1 MTEAASLNFGPAWLR
16 DSFTSNS
23 AGEGPPGSGSGG
35 GGTMNSSHSG
45 GHQQNSNSG
54 WDIASSSRS
63 SHGGHPGGRSVGGQP
78 QSNPQSNFQMN
89 LHVEGQHSSGTSAML
104 SAMKLGKNKSL
115 NYHFTEIGVRLKK
128 EMPNYSTFLNNF
140 S

>member
-45 GHQQNSNSG
+45 GHQQNNNSG

-104 SAMKLGKNKSL
+104 SAMKLGKKNIMSIYRNWRLNALEKKSQL
-115 NYHFTEIGVRLKK
+115 L
-128 EMPNYSTFLNNF
+128 
-140 S
+140 